1 MAESFSVEAILSAT
15 DKNMTSTMKKALGA
29 CESFGDRVKSIVAGV
44 GVTKVIGATMN
55 VLSSSFDGA
64 INRFDTMQS
73 YPKVMKSLGFEVEKS
88 QKSVAKLNQ
97 SVQGLPTSL
106 ADVVTTSKSLAAV
119 TGNIDKATD
128 TTIALNHAFLASGSS
143 SEDASRGLQQY
154 SQMLAKG
161 TVDMQ
166 SWRTLQETMAP
177 ALTKVAKKLG
187 IASGN
192 ANELYDALQNGTI
205 TFDQFNDAMIECDTE
220 TGGFAETALEAS
232 KGVKTSMTNIKSA
245 VQNLEQGFMSAM
257 NNMLKSKAMGGLV
270 DNLEKIKSKIY
281 EFRNSIMETKDDG
294 LTWDFKPGVMENVSK
309 AMDWLAD
316 RANNAKAMVQQ
327 FYDGFMK
334 TDAVQN
340 AITMFDKIKDAIG
353 NVMDK
358 LQDSK
363 VFEQLGEDI
372 GNIIAKVED
381 VTSKIAD
388 FVANLKTEDVKKFA
402 GAVKL
407 LAGAFVGV
415 KVGSKLT
422 STIKGVVGSA
432 QSGYSKL
439 KSIMDK
445 IKGVGGTEGAPTS
458 SPSSSGVS
466 DIGNASIQSAQKT
479 SKAAQ
484 IIKSAF
490 KGISNVVTSV
500 CSGVKEIISG
510 LGDAISNVFEGLGNG
525 IKSALEGV
533 GTVIES
539 FGTAISTVAQGIGQ
553 GLATAF
559 TGLGTA
565 IAMVPPTTWLALA
578 AAILATGAAMA
589 LVGSQGEGLQMVLE
603 GVADVVSAFGPVI
616 KDVFEGISNVIQSF
630 GETVSGILNSVSGV
644 IKSIGQS
651 ALNAGKGFKEL
662 ANGIKIITSLNLID
676 MGASLG
682 AVAVGI
688 GAIATASSGM
698 GDIGAQMMALAT
710 ALTMIVSTQAGIE
723 SLSATIPSLSDALSS
738 LSGVS
743 EPLTV
748 ASGAMTAFAGAI
760 APVASSVMATATSIA
775 VLVTVASTISGAF
788 SSASSATVTSINAIV
803 TAMTNA
809 EAKATTSGTVM
820 GTKFTKG
827 LSSGLKTGVSVAKSF
842 CQSIISAF
850 NSCQSRAEYCG
861 RMIGQGL
868 ANGLRASEG
877 SVRAAA
883 ASLAAAADAAIQAK
897 AKIGSPSKVTR
908 KDGMWIG
915 KGLVIGLESMY
926 SDVKRASEDL
936 LYLPMLDAPKMAFGG
951 LVSDMNPEYEY
962 TSNAQLT
969 IETPLYINDREFARA
984 TYRAN
989 QNEFDR
995 HSKFNERLRGNK

>member
-1 MAESFSVEAILSAT
+1 MAESFSVEAILTAT
-15 DKNMTSTMKKALGA
+15 DKNMTSTMNKAIGA
-29 CESFGDRVKSIVAGV
+29 CQSFGDRVKSIIAGV
-44 GVTKVIGATMN
+44 GITKAIGATMN

-73 YPKVMKSLGFEVEKS
+73 YPKVMKSLGFSIEQS

-97 SVQGLPTSL
+97 SVQGLPTNL

-119 TGNIDKATD
+119 TSNIDKATD

-187 IASGN
+187 ITSGN

-245 VQNLEQGFMSAM
+245 VQNLEQGFLSAM

-281 EFRNSIMETKDDG
+281 DFRNSIMESKDDG
-294 LTWDFKPGVMENVSK
+294 LTWDFKPGVLENVSK

-340 AITMFDKIKDAIG
+340 AITLFDKVKDAIG

-363 VFEQLGEDI
+363 VFEQLGQDI

-381 VTSKIAD
+381 VTGKIAD
-388 FVANLKTEDVKKFA
+388 FIANLKTEDVKRFA
-402 GAVKL
+402 SAVKL
-407 LAGAFVGV
+407 LAGAFVAI
-415 KVGSKLT
+415 KVGSKV
-422 STIKGVVGSA
+422 SSMISGVVGTA
-432 QSGYSKL
+432 KGGYSKL
-439 KSIMDK
+439 KSIIDK
-445 IKGVGGTEGAPTS
+445 IRGLGEKPTQEIPGQLPQNGT
-458 SPSSSGVS
+458 PSDG
-466 DIGNASIQSAQKT
+466 IGDAAMRTAQKT

-484 IIKSAF
+484 IINSAF
-490 KGISNVVTSV
+490 EGISNVITSV
-500 CSGVKEIISG
+500 CEGVKGIITG
-510 LGDAISNVFEGLGNG
+510 LGEAISTAFQGIGQG

-539 FGTAISTVAQGIGQ
+539 LGTAISTVAQGIGQ

-589 LVGSQGEGLQMVLE
+589 LVGSQGEGLQIVLQ

-616 KDVFEGISNVIQSF
+616 KEVFEGISGVITSF

-644 IKSIGQS
+644 IESIGQS

-662 ANGIKIITSLNLID
+662 AKGIQIITGLNLFD
-676 MGASLG
+676 MGASLA
-682 AVAVGI
+682 AVATGI
-688 GAIATASSGM
+688 GAISAASVG
-698 GDIGAQMMALAT
+698 IGSAGTQMMALVT
-710 ALTMIVSTQAGIE
+710 AIGMVGTT
-723 SLSATIPSLSDALSS
+723 
-738 LSGVS
+738 
-743 EPLTV
+743 
-748 ASGAMTAFAGAI
+748 F
-760 APVASSVMATATSIA
+760 
-775 VLVTVASTISGAF
+775 AST
-788 SSASSATVTSINAIV
+788 SATVTNSCNNIIS
-803 TAMTNA
+803 AMSAA
-809 EAKATTSGTVM
+809 EARASTSGTAM
-820 GTKFTKG
+820 GTKFT
-827 LSSGLKTGVSVAKSF
+827 SGLKGSLSKSVSIARSS
-842 CQSIISAF
+842 CNNIISAF
-850 NSCQSRAEYCG
+850 NACQSKAQYCG
-861 RMIGQGL
+861 QMIGQGL

-897 AKIGSPSKVTR
+897 AKIGSPSKVTE
-908 KDGMWIG
+908 KDGMWTG
-915 KGLVIGLESMY
+915 KGYVLGLESMY
-926 SDVKRASEDL
+926 SAVKRASEKL
-936 LYLPMLDAPKMAFGG
+936 LYLPLMSAPKMAFGG
-951 LVSDMNPEYEY
+951 VVSDMNAEYDY

-969 IETPLYINDREFARA
+969 VETPLYINDREFARA

-989 QNEFDR
+989 QNEINR
-995 HSKFNERLRGNK
+995 NSKLNERLRGNR

>member
-1 MAESFSVEAILSAT
+1 MAESFSVEAILTAT
-15 DKNMTSTMKKALGA
+15 DKNMTSTMNKAIGA
-29 CESFGDRVKSIVAGV
+29 CQSFGDRVKSIIAGV
-44 GVTKVIGATMN
+44 GITKAIGATMN

-73 YPKVMKSLGFEVEKS
+73 YPKVMKSLGFSIEQS

-97 SVQGLPTSL
+97 SVQGLPTNL

-119 TGNIDKATD
+119 TSNIDKATD

-187 IASGN
+187 ITSGN

-245 VQNLEQGFMSAM
+245 VQNLEQGFLSAM
-257 NNMLKSKAMGGLV
+257 NNMLNSKAMGGLV

-281 EFRNSIMETKDDG
+281 DFRNSIMESKDDG
-294 LTWDFKPGVMENVSK
+294 LTWDFKPGVLENVSK

-340 AITMFDKIKDAIG
+340 AITLFDKVKDAIG

-363 VFEQLGEDI
+363 VFEQLGQDI

-381 VTSKIAD
+381 VTGKIAD
-388 FVANLKTEDVKKFA
+388 FIANLKTEDVKRFA
-402 GAVKL
+402 SAVKL
-407 LAGAFVGV
+407 LAGAFVAI
-415 KVGSKLT
+415 KVGSKV
-422 STIKGVVGSA
+422 SSMISGVVGTA
-432 QSGYSKL
+432 KGGYSKL
-439 KSIMDK
+439 KSIIDK
-445 IKGVGGTEGAPTS
+445 IRGLGEKPTQEIPGQLPQNGT
-458 SPSSSGVS
+458 PSDG
-466 DIGNASIQSAQKT
+466 IGDAAMRTAQKT

-484 IIKSAF
+484 IINSAF
-490 KGISNVVTSV
+490 EGISNVITSV
-500 CSGVKEIISG
+500 CEGVKGIITG
-510 LGDAISNVFEGLGNG
+510 LGEAISTAFQGIGQG

-539 FGTAISTVAQGIGQ
+539 LGTAISTVAQGIGQ

-589 LVGSQGEGLQMVLE
+589 LVGSQGEGLHMVLQ

-616 KDVFEGISNVIQSF
+616 KEVFEGISGVITSF

-644 IKSIGQS
+644 IESIGQS

-662 ANGIKIITSLNLID
+662 AKGIQIITGLNLFD
-676 MGASLG
+676 MGASLA
-682 AVAVGI
+682 AVATGI
-688 GAIATASSGM
+688 GAISAASVG
-698 GDIGAQMMALAT
+698 IGSAGTQMMALVT
-710 ALTMIVSTQAGIE
+710 AIGMVGTT
-723 SLSATIPSLSDALSS
+723 
-738 LSGVS
+738 
-743 EPLTV
+743 
-748 ASGAMTAFAGAI
+748 F
-760 APVASSVMATATSIA
+760 
-775 VLVTVASTISGAF
+775 AST
-788 SSASSATVTSINAIV
+788 SATVTNSCNNIIS
-803 TAMTNA
+803 AMSAA
-809 EAKATTSGTVM
+809 EARASTSGTAI
-820 GTKFTKG
+820 GTKFT
-827 LSSGLKTGVSVAKSF
+827 SGLKGSLSRSVSIARSS
-842 CQSIISAF
+842 CNNIISAF
-850 NSCQSRAEYCG
+850 NACQSKAQYCG
-861 RMIGQGL
+861 QMIGQGL

-897 AKIGSPSKVTR
+897 AKIGSPSKVTE
-908 KDGMWIG
+908 KDGMWTG
-915 KGLVIGLESMY
+915 EGYVLGLESMY
-926 SDVKRASEDL
+926 SAVKRASEKL
-936 LYLPMLDAPKMAFGG
+936 LYLPLMSAPKMAFGG
-951 LVSDMNPEYEY
+951 VVSDMNAEYDY

-969 IETPLYINDREFARA
+969 VETPLYINDREFARA

-989 QNEFDR
+989 QNEINR
-995 HSKFNERLRGNK
+995 NSKLNERLRGNR

>member
-1 MAESFSVEAILSAT
+1 MAESFSVEAILTAT
-15 DKNMTSTMKKALGA
+15 DKNMTSTMNKAIGA
-29 CESFGDRVKSIVAGV
+29 CQSFGDRVKSIVAGV
-44 GVTKVIGATMN
+44 GITKAIGATMN

-73 YPKVMKSLGFEVEKS
+73 YPKVMKSLGFSIEQS

-97 SVQGLPTSL
+97 SVQGLPTNL

-119 TGNIDKATD
+119 TSNIDKATD

-187 IASGN
+187 ITSGN

-205 TFDQFNDAMIECDTE
+205 TFDQFNDAMIECDAE

-245 VQNLEQGFMSAM
+245 VQNLEQGFLSAM

-281 EFRNSIMETKDDG
+281 EFRNSIMESKDDG

-340 AITMFDKIKDAIG
+340 AITLFDKVKDAIG

-363 VFEQLGEDI
+363 VFEQLGQDI

-381 VTSKIAD
+381 VTGKIAD
-388 FVANLKTEDVKKFA
+388 FIANLKTEDVKRFA
-402 GAVKL
+402 SAVKL
-407 LAGAFVGV
+407 LAGAFVAI
-415 KVGSKLT
+415 KVGSKV
-422 STIKGVVGSA
+422 SSMISGVVGTA
-432 QSGYSKL
+432 KGGYSKI
-439 KSIMDK
+439 KSIIDK
-445 IKGVGGTEGAPTS
+445 IRGLGEKPTQEIPGQLPQNGT
-458 SPSSSGVS
+458 PSDG
-466 DIGNASIQSAQKT
+466 IGDAAMRTAQKT

-484 IIKSAF
+484 IINSAF
-490 KGISNVVTSV
+490 EGISNVITSV
-500 CSGVKEIISG
+500 CEGVKGIITG
-510 LGDAISNVFEGLGNG
+510 LGEAISTAFQGIRQG

-539 FGTAISTVAQGIGQ
+539 LGTAISTVAQGIGQ

-589 LVGSQGEGLQMVLE
+589 LVGSQGEGLQMVLQ

-616 KDVFEGISNVIQSF
+616 KEVFEGISGVITSF

-644 IKSIGQS
+644 IESIGQS

-662 ANGIKIITSLNLID
+662 AKGIQIITGLNLFD
-676 MGASLG
+676 MGASLA
-682 AVAVGI
+682 AVATGI
-688 GAIATASSGM
+688 GAISAASVG
-698 GDIGAQMMALAT
+698 IGSAGTQMMALVT
-710 ALTMIVSTQAGIE
+710 AISMVGTT
-723 SLSATIPSLSDALSS
+723 
-738 LSGVS
+738 
-743 EPLTV
+743 
-748 ASGAMTAFAGAI
+748 F
-760 APVASSVMATATSIA
+760 
-775 VLVTVASTISGAF
+775 AST
-788 SSASSATVTSINAIV
+788 SATVTNSCNNIIS
-803 TAMTNA
+803 AMSAA
-809 EAKATTSGTVM
+809 EARASTSGTAM
-820 GTKFTKG
+820 GTKFT
-827 LSSGLKTGVSVAKSF
+827 SGLKGSLSRSVSIARSS
-842 CQSIISAF
+842 CNNIISAF
-850 NSCQSRAEYCG
+850 NACQSKAQYCG
-861 RMIGQGL
+861 QMIGQGL

-877 SVRAAA
+877 AVRAAA

-897 AKIGSPSKVTR
+897 AKIGSPSKVTK
-908 KDGMWIG
+908 KDGMWTG
-915 KGLVIGLESMY
+915 KGYVLGLESMY

-936 LYLPMLDAPKMAFGG
+936 FYLPMMNTPKMAFGG
-951 LVSDMNPEYEY
+951 IVSDMNAEYDY

-969 IETPLYINDREFARA
+969 VETPLYINDREFARA

-989 QNEFDR
+989 QNEINR
-995 HSKFNERLRGNK
+995 NSKLNERLRGNR